1 MEKTRSEKNLK
12 LDAYCKT
19 CSVLYNITFSNQS
32 YSIQVFIVHTEVD
45 EASTVIDK
53 ADDLGILSYG
63 YAWMLT
69 DELQNKFSLSQE
81 KMNSLPD
88 GILSGTSTNMFEV
101 SENSNGG
108 FGRTRKINQDQLKGQ
123 LVQ

>member
-1 MEKTRSEKNLK
+1 M
-12 LDAYCKT
+12 
-19 CSVLYNITFSNQS
+19 
-32 YSIQVFIVHTEVD
+32 HTEVD